1 MSTQTPQKFTVT
13 LKPCQ
18 EGGYTARC
26 VEVPLTCQGQTK
38 EEALKNIKEA
48 IESLGWKLKQNY

>member
-1 MSTQTPQKFTVT
+1 MSAQTPEKFTIL

-18 EGGYTARC
+18 EGSYTAHC
-26 VEVPLTCQGQTK
+26 VEVPVTCQGQTK